1 MKILQNT
8 AFILAADSKDLPSML
23 AAVLSAMMSDCL
35 CLSVYLPVPV
45 TLSCV

>member
-8 AFILAADSKDLPSML
+8 AFILAADSKNLPSIP

-35 CLSVYLPVPV
+35 SVFLPVPV